1 MFKLIKKLFQR
12 KLDRLVQEKQG
23 LEIKKQRIKD
33 KTKTKNSV
41 LETKI
46 DKLTAKTWD
55 NKQVE
60 NKLVK
65 EIDRKLDKIA
75 RDIDS
80 EKIYANQVA
89 DEETKEVKKE
99 VKRQRI
105 FLAEPAID
113 VNQHLN
119 GVRLTDIVNT
129 MNAVAVSGVAASS
142 YMSDALS
149 SSRTRLSDRTEDIDP
164 TDVFGFVDTGM

>member
-1 MFKLIKKLFQR
+1 MFKSIKKLFQR

-65 EIDRKLDKIA
+65 EIERKLDKIA

-89 DEETKEVKKE
+89 DEETKDYLEKDLQEKISAKKGT
-99 VKRQRI
+99 K
-105 FLAEPAID
+105 
-113 VNQHLN
+113 
-119 GVRLTDIVNT
+119 
-129 MNAVAVSGVAASS
+129 
-142 YMSDALS
+142 
-149 SSRTRLSDRTEDIDP
+149 
-164 TDVFGFVDTGM
+164 

>member
-1 MFKLIKKLFQR
+1 MKFIKKLFQR
-12 KLDRLVQEKQG
+12 KLDRLVQEKQE

-33 KTKTKNSV
+33 NTKNKNSV

-60 NKLVK
+60 NKLIK

-89 DEETKEVKKE
+89 DEETKDYLKKDLQE
-99 VKRQRI
+99 RI
-105 FLAEPAID
+105 SAKKG
-113 VNQHLN
+113 NK
-119 GVRLTDIVNT
+119 
-129 MNAVAVSGVAASS
+129 
-142 YMSDALS
+142 
-149 SSRTRLSDRTEDIDP
+149 
-164 TDVFGFVDTGM
+164 

>member
-1 MFKLIKKLFQR
+1 MIKLIKKLFQR

-89 DEETKEVKKE
+89 DEETKDYLKKDLQE
-99 VKRQRI
+99 RI
-105 FLAEPAID
+105 SAKK
-113 VNQHLN
+113 
-119 GVRLTDIVNT
+119 GTK
-129 MNAVAVSGVAASS
+129 
-142 YMSDALS
+142 
-149 SSRTRLSDRTEDIDP
+149 
-164 TDVFGFVDTGM
+164 

>member
-1 MFKLIKKLFQR
+1 MFKSIKKLFQR

-75 RDIDS
+75 RDIES
-80 EKIYANQVA
+80 EKIYTNQVA
-89 DEETKEVKKE
+89 DEETVDYLKKE
-99 VKRQRI
+99 LSKKI
-105 FLAEPAID
+105 
-113 VNQHLN
+113 
-119 GVRLTDIVNT
+119 
-129 MNAVAVSGVAASS
+129 ASK
-142 YMSDALS
+142 
-149 SSRTRLSDRTEDIDP
+149 
-164 TDVFGFVDTGM
+164 GNK

>member
-1 MFKLIKKLFQR
+1 MIKLIKKLFQR

-23 LEIKKQRIKD
+23 LEIKKQRIKH

-89 DEETKEVKKE
+89 DEETKDYLKKDLQE
-99 VKRQRI
+99 RI
-105 FLAEPAID
+105 SAKK
-113 VNQHLN
+113 
-119 GVRLTDIVNT
+119 GTK
-129 MNAVAVSGVAASS
+129 
-142 YMSDALS
+142 
-149 SSRTRLSDRTEDIDP
+149 
-164 TDVFGFVDTGM
+164 

>member
-55 NKQVE
+55 NKQVD

-89 DEETKEVKKE
+89 DEETKDYLKKDLQE
-99 VKRQRI
+99 RI
-105 FLAEPAID
+105 SAKK
-113 VNQHLN
+113 
-119 GVRLTDIVNT
+119 GTK
-129 MNAVAVSGVAASS
+129 
-142 YMSDALS
+142 
-149 SSRTRLSDRTEDIDP
+149 
-164 TDVFGFVDTGM
+164 

>member
-1 MFKLIKKLFQR
+1 MFKSIKKLFQR

-89 DEETKEVKKE
+89 DEETKDYLKKDLQE
-99 VKRQRI
+99 RI
-105 FLAEPAID
+105 SAKK
-113 VNQHLN
+113 
-119 GVRLTDIVNT
+119 GTK
-129 MNAVAVSGVAASS
+129 
-142 YMSDALS
+142 
-149 SSRTRLSDRTEDIDP
+149 
-164 TDVFGFVDTGM
+164 

>member
-1 MFKLIKKLFQR
+1 MFKSIKKLFQR

-75 RDIDS
+75 RDINS

-89 DEETKEVKKE
+89 DEETKDYLKKDLQE
-99 VKRQRI
+99 RI
-105 FLAEPAID
+105 SAKK
-113 VNQHLN
+113 
-119 GVRLTDIVNT
+119 GTK
-129 MNAVAVSGVAASS
+129 
-142 YMSDALS
+142 
-149 SSRTRLSDRTEDIDP
+149 
-164 TDVFGFVDTGM
+164 

>member
-89 DEETKEVKKE
+89 DEETKDYLKKDLQE
-99 VKRQRI
+99 RI
-105 FLAEPAID
+105 SAKK
-113 VNQHLN
+113 
-119 GVRLTDIVNT
+119 GTK
-129 MNAVAVSGVAASS
+129 
-142 YMSDALS
+142 
-149 SSRTRLSDRTEDIDP
+149 
-164 TDVFGFVDTGM
+164 

>member
-23 LEIKKQRIKD
+23 LEIKRQRIKD

-60 NKLVK
+60 NT
-65 EIDRKLDKIA
+65 R
-75 RDIDS
+75 
-80 EKIYANQVA
+80 
-89 DEETKEVKKE
+89 
-99 VKRQRI
+99 
-105 FLAEPAID
+105 P
-113 VNQHLN
+113 
-119 GVRLTDIVNT
+119 
-129 MNAVAVSGVAASS
+129 SGVNSF
-142 YMSDALS
+142 L
-149 SSRTRLSDRTEDIDP
+149 
-164 TDVFGFVDTGM
+164 

>member
-89 DEETKEVKKE
+89 DEETKDYLKKGGGL
-99 VKRQRI
+99 VRI
-105 FLAEPAID
+105 DIEDTIGLD
-113 VNQHLN
+113 VRIPSGNETGANDLWIPGGYTSGGVPEAVTNTIPLDNTQITKLN
-119 GVRLTDIVNT
+119 FN
-129 MNAVAVSGVAASS
+129 
-142 YMSDALS
+142 
-149 SSRTRLSDRTEDIDP
+149 
-164 TDVFGFVDTGM
+164 

>member
-1 MFKLIKKLFQR
+1 MFRLIKKLFQR

-65 EIDRKLDKIA
+65 EIERKLDKIA

-89 DEETKEVKKE
+89 DEETKDYLKKDLQE
-99 VKRQRI
+99 RI
-105 FLAEPAID
+105 STKK
-113 VNQHLN
+113 
-119 GVRLTDIVNT
+119 GTK
-129 MNAVAVSGVAASS
+129 
-142 YMSDALS
+142 
-149 SSRTRLSDRTEDIDP
+149 
-164 TDVFGFVDTGM
+164 